1 MGGRKNR
8 ETPANLVR
16 AAGRFAAWRRER
28 ALGARIPESLWRQAI
43 ALAGRHGLSRTAT
56 ALGLDY
62 YALKKRVEAQA
73 SARGHGSLR
82 RPAFVELAVPAHGTS
97 PVTTS
102 RGDVSSPA
110 TPGECLIELA
120 NATGVSLRIHLK
132 GHQLPDLV
140 ALGRSFWNI
149 E

>member
-1 MGGRKNR
+1 MGGSKNR
-8 ETPANLVR
+8 EIAPDLSR
-16 AAGRFAAWRRER
+16 AAARFAAWRQRR
-28 ALGARIPESLWRQAI
+28 AFGARIPEPLWRSAVT
-43 ALAGRHGLSRTAT
+43 LAGRHGLSRTAT

-62 YALKKRVEAQA
+62 YALKKRVEAQV
-73 SARGHGSLR
+73 SAATGDSAR
-82 RPAFVELAVPAHGTS
+82 RPAFVELPASTPIS
-97 PVTTS
+97 
-102 RGDVSSPA
+102 
-110 TPGECLIELA
+110 PGECLIELA